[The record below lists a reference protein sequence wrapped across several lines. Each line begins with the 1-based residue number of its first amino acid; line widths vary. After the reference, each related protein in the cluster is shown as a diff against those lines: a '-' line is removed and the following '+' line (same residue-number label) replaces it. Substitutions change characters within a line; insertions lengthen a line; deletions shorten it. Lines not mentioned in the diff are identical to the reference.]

1 MKDVSTPIQ
10 NRPMIPDQEPITQ
23 VLLYMGTGLLG
34 GVIGY
39 TFPRIAR
46 VMRNRITRRD
56 LDKEIIELLSKNPKG
71 MSLSLISKTLN
82 TPKSSTWKRLKKLV
96 EEGLVEEFEG
106 PGKGKLYRLKKRE

>member
-1 MKDVSTPIQ
+1 
-10 NRPMIPDQEPITQ
+10 MIPDQEPITQ

-56 LDKEIIELLSKNPKG
+56 LDKEIIELLSKTPKG
-71 MSLSLISKTLN
+71 IVPIPHIKNAQHSEIEHMEEAKEASRRRLSRRI
-82 TPKSSTWKRLKKLV
+82 
-96 EEGLVEEFEG
+96 
-106 PGKGKLYRLKKRE
+106 